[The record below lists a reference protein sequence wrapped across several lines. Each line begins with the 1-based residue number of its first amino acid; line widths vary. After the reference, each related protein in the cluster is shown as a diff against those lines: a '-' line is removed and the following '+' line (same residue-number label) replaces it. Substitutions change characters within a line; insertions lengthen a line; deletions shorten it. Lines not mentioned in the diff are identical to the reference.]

1 MIIRT
6 IKPLDFN
13 FIIGLAALENI
24 RYSKKDLKRIVDFEP
39 EGCFI
44 ALDGKQR
51 LGIVT
56 TITYSDVG
64 WIGNLL
70 VEKSTRRRGTG
81 TKLVKEAL
89 EYMQKKDVK
98 VPKLYCF
105 PKRIP
110 FYRRLGFK
118 TEINVQVMVGKGK
131 KISFSEVKHLSENA
145 LHEMLL
151 LDKKIFGADRSRLLC
166 RLHQEFPKNCFA
178 AYYKKKFV
186 GYIMANGSEDE
197 YELGPWVCLPKY
209 QNRYAEQLLRAGIN
223 SLDTKKIDLSTPLN
237 NIMIENIL
245 VNYSF
250 KKQGIVVR
258 MGCRDSSLGNI
269 ESVLGIAGL
278 DKG

>member
-6 IKPLDFN
+6 INPSDFN
-13 FIIGLAALENI
+13 FIIGLASLENI
-24 RYSKKDLKRIVDFEP
+24 KYSKKDLKRIIDFEP

-44 ALDGKQR
+44 ALDGLQR

-56 TITYSDVG
+56 TITYGNVG

-98 VPKLYCF
+98 IPKLYCF
-105 PKRIP
+105 PNRVA

-118 TEINVQVMVGKGK
+118 PEINVQVMIGKGRK
-131 KISFSEVKHLSENA
+131 TAFSEVNKLSEDK
-145 LHEMLL
+145 LDEIFL
-151 LDKKIFGADRSRLLC
+151 LDKKIFGADRSRLLYK
-166 RLHQEFPKNCFA
+166 LHQEFPRNCFT
-178 AYYKKKFV
+178 AYHKKKLV

-209 QNRYAEQLLRAGIN
+209 QNTYGEQLLRAGIN
-223 SLDTKKIDLSTPLN
+223 SLDKKIIDLSTPLN
-237 NIMIENIL
+237 N
-245 VNYSF
+245 
-250 KKQGIVVR
+250 KK
-258 MGCRDSSLGNI
+258 
-269 ESVLGIAGL
+269 
-278 DKG
+278 

>member
-1 MIIRT
+1 LIIRT
-6 IKPLDFN
+6 IKPSDFN

-24 RYSKKDLKRIVDFEP
+24 KYSKKDLKRIIDFEP

-44 ALDGKQR
+44 AVDGEQR

-56 TITYSDVG
+56 TITYGTVG

-70 VEKSTRRRGTG
+70 VEKSTRRCGTG

-89 EYMQKKDVK
+89 EYMQKKGVK
-98 VPKLYCF
+98 IPKLYCF
-105 PKRIP
+105 PKRIL

-131 KISFSEVKHLSENA
+131 KIAFSEVKKLSENT

-151 LDKKIFGADRSRLLC
+151 LDKKIFGADRSQLLC
-166 RLHQEFPKNCFA
+166 KLHQEFPKNCFA
-178 AYYKKKFV
+178 AYHKKKLV

-197 YELGPWVCLPKY
+197 YELGPWVCLPEY

-223 SLDTKKIDLSTPLN
+223 SLDTKIIDLSTPLN
-237 NIMIENIL
+237 NKMIEEVL

-250 KKQGIVVR
+250 KKQGIAVR
-258 MGCRDSSLGNI
+258 MGCRESSLGNL